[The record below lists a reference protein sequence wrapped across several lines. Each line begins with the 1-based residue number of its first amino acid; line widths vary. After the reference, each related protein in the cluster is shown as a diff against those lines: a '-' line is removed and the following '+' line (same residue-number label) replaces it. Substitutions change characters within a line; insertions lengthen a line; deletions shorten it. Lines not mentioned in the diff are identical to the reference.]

1 MTCVPLSQLFDA
13 ARKCPMCVKPHVADA
28 LTKMKVDKLE
38 LLLREKGFVIEPNLD
53 RLGGKKLV
61 ALRMRQIM
69 KHMEETVL
77 RDGGCADDDAAGSGG
92 AGTGD
97 NVDHDSGSPTDTE
110 PEAAPGACSFQ
121 PSHPPLVRHSP
132 PHPLLGDAPASEAT
146 RLLEALQQAAAEQQA
161 QRGEA
166 SSAAAGATRN
176 TIRPPLLSLHTYS
189 PHIILLLDSA
199 LHTPPLHCSP
209 CSHT

>member
-1 MTCVPLSQLFDA
+1 
-13 ARKCPMCVKPHVADA
+13 MCAKPHVADA
-28 LTKMKVDKLE
+28 LTKMKVEKLE
-38 LLLREKGFVIEPNLD
+38 HLLREKGYDIEPNPEK
-53 RLGGKKLV
+53 LGGKKLV

-69 KHMEETVL
+69 KHMEATVL
-77 RDGGCADDDAAGSGG
+77 RDGGCADDDASGSGG
-92 AGTGD
+92 AATDD
-97 NVDHDSGSPTDTE
+97 NVEHDSGSPTDTE

-132 PHPLLGDAPASEAT
+132 PHPLLGDAPTSEAT
-146 RLLEALQQAAAEQQA
+146 RLLEAFQQAAAEQQA

-166 SSAAAGATRN
+166 SSAAAGAA
-176 TIRPPLLSLHTYS
+176 PLLSLHTYS

-199 LHTPPLHCSP
+199 LHIPPLHCSP